1 MSTRQLP
8 TFRFD
13 QPTCIA
19 RALPRPTP
27 RVQHDSPAVTV
38 MTDLADVRAAAI
50 SPERD
55 LDQAEAAMIQHGV
68 RMLFVVGTVPCVD
81 GIVTLGD
88 LHGDKAICAVQDQRI
103 PRAMLRVADVMTP
116 LCELELVALHDL
128 ERGRVADV
136 LATLEAQG
144 SAHLV
149 VVEAGTA
156 RSAPRVR
163 GVVSRAQV
171 ERQLG
176 IGLPAVHAARNFAEL
191 ERALA

>member
-1 MSTRQLP
+1 MSARPLP

-13 QPTCIA
+13 LPTGITQT
-19 RALPRPTP
+19 LPRPAP
-27 RVQHDSPAVTV
+27 RVLPDSPAVAV
-38 MTDLADVRAAAI
+38 MTDLAEVRAAAI

-81 GIVTLGD
+81 GIDTLGD
-88 LHGDKAICAVQDQRI
+88 LHGERAICVVQQRRV
-103 PRAMLRVADVMTP
+103 PRTMLRVADVMTP
-116 LCELELVALHDL
+116 LCELDLVELHDL
-128 ERGRVADV
+128 ENGRVADV
-136 LATLEAQG
+136 LATLELHG

-149 VVEAGTA
+149 VVETA
-156 RSAPRVR
+156 TTSSAPRIR
-163 GVVSRAQV
+163 GVVSCAQV

-176 IGLPAVHAARNFAEL
+176 IGLPAVHAARNFDEL

>member
-1 MSTRQLP
+1 MSTRPLP

-19 RALPRPTP
+19 QAQLRPTP
-27 RVQHDSPAVTV
+27 PVQLDSPAVAV
-38 MTDLADVRAAAI
+38 MTDLVEVRAAAI
-50 SPERD
+50 SPDRD
-55 LDQAEAAMIQHGV
+55 LVQAEAAMVQHGV

-103 PRAMLRVADVMTP
+103 PRARLRVADVMTP
-116 LCELELVALHDL
+116 LNELELVALHEL
-128 ERGRVADV
+128 EQGRVADV
-136 LATLEAQG
+136 LSTLEAQG

-149 VVEAGTA
+149 VVEAATA
-156 RSAPRVR
+156 RSAPRIR

-171 ERQLG
+171 ERRLG
-176 IGLPAVHAARNFAEL
+176 IGLPAEHAARNFAEL